1 MSSRA
6 PRWPR
11 SCAVPS
17 GPDRSGRPGANRLA
31 AVALVLTVAGCAGSV
46 EVSPTATASPPPSS
60 PAATASPVPSPT
72 PEPTPLVALPDPAH
86 PFTAD
91 ELLAAMRE
99 SRRPGGVPDTLETPA
114 IAAAVAERLWTFGPG
129 GWATSSVGGGCGP
142 QVCSLEV
149 GGTADGALGE
159 DLYVFTIDPA
169 SGAVSLVDASLGG
182 TPSDLVEALDAAARE
197 TWDGSLEGLGLASIA
212 WQPPP
217 DEGTFILTY
226 RSGGEEGSPGV
237 TLVLDVIEGT
247 AEAG

>member
-1 MSSRA
+1 
-6 PRWPR
+6 
-11 SCAVPS
+11 VPS
-17 GPDRSGRPGANRLA
+17 GPDDSRHPGAVGLVA
-31 AVALVLTVAGCAGSV
+31 AAFVLIAAGCTGSP
-46 EVSPTATASPPPSS
+46 EISASATDAPAPSS
-60 PAATASPVPSPT
+60 PAATASSASSPSPTAT

-91 ELLAAMRE
+91 ELLTAMRE

-149 GGTADGALGE
+149 GGTAEGALGE

-169 SGAVSLVDASLGG
+169 SGAVSLMDASLGG
-182 TPSDLVEALDAAARE
+182 TPAELVEALDAAARE
-197 TWDGSLEGLGLASIA
+197 TWEGSLQGLGLASIA

-237 TLVLDVIEGT
+237 TLLLDVIEGT
-247 AEAG
+247 AEAR

>member
-1 MSSRA
+1 M
-6 PRWPR
+6 
-11 SCAVPS
+11 PS
-17 GPDRSGRPGANRLA
+17 GPDDPRRTGATRLVA
-31 AVALVLTVAGCAGSV
+31 AFIVLVAVGC
-46 EVSPTATASPPPSS
+46 TATIDTSALSSPPLTPVTTST
-60 PAATASPVPSPT
+60 PASADPSPT

-91 ELLAAMRE
+91 ELLAAMRD
-99 SRRPGGVPDTLETPA
+99 SRRPGGVPDALETPA

-142 QVCSLEV
+142 QVCSLEI

-169 SGAVSLVDASLGG
+169 RGAASLTDRSLGG
-182 TPSDLVEALDAAARE
+182 TPEDLVEALDAAARD
-197 TWDGSLEGLGLASIA
+197 TWDGSLEGLGLASVA

-217 DEGTFILTY
+217 DEGTFVLTY

-237 TLVLDVIEGT
+237 TLLLDVIEGT
-247 AEAG
+247 VEAG

>member
-1 MSSRA
+1 
-6 PRWPR
+6 
-11 SCAVPS
+11 
-17 GPDRSGRPGANRLA
+17 
-31 AVALVLTVAGCAGSV
+31 
-46 EVSPTATASPPPSS
+46 
-60 PAATASPVPSPT
+60 
-72 PEPTPLVALPDPAH
+72 
-86 PFTAD
+86 
-91 ELLAAMRE
+91 MRE

-149 GGTADGALGE
+149 GGTAEGALGE

-169 SGAVSLVDASLGG
+169 SGAVSLMDASLGG
-182 TPSDLVEALDAAARE
+182 TPAELVEALDAAARE
-197 TWDGSLEGLGLASIA
+197 TWEGSLQGLGLASIA

-237 TLVLDVIEGT
+237 TLLLDVIEGT
-247 AEAG
+247 AEAR

>member
-1 MSSRA
+1 
-6 PRWPR
+6 
-11 SCAVPS
+11 VPS
-17 GPDRSGRPGANRLA
+17 GPDDPRRTGAIRLLA
-31 AVALVLTVAGCAGSV
+31 AALVLTAAGCTATVDASA
-46 EVSPTATASPPPSS
+46 EATVSPTPSAPP
-60 PAATASPVPSPT
+60 ATASPVPSAT

-91 ELLAAMRE
+91 QLLAAMRD
-99 SRRPGGVPDTLETPA
+99 SRRPGGVPDELETPA

-169 SGAVSLVDASLGG
+169 SGAVSLMDASRGG
-182 TPSDLVEALDAAARE
+182 TPADLVEALDAAARD
-197 TWDGSLEGLGLASIA
+197 TWDGSLQGLGLASIA

-217 DEGTFILTY
+217 NEGRFILTY

-237 TLVLDVIEGT
+237 TLLLDVIEGT
-247 AEAG
+247 AEPG